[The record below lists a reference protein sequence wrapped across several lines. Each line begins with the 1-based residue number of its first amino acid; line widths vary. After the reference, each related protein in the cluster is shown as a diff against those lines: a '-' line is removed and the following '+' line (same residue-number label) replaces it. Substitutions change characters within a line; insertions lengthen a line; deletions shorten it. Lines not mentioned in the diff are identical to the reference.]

1 MCDTPSI
8 SLSFF
13 LVFLFV
19 PKKGP
24 RGRAG
29 WAESVN
35 ELELARIL
43 NKQLVLTGEFRTLG
57 GIETSD
63 NEKRIIVRLA
73 NLCTK
78 SCKNCKK

>member
-24 RGRAG
+24 RGQAG

-35 ELELARIL
+35 ELELAHIL
-43 NKQLVLTGEFRTLG
+43 NKQLVLTGEFRTLALG
-57 GIETSD
+57 GIETSH

-78 SCKNCKK
+78 